1 MSSAAEGL
9 PETWTAR
16 PSHGT
21 GFTGRTLRGDLLSCY
36 TAAVAVLMETRGLS
50 HRAVL
55 GGQPF
60 LAVRREGTRCE
71 VVHQHTPLTGDGES
85 FTLPLVRRGAA
96 DAEEAGRA
104 VAAAARRDGAVIV
117 TGATDRLPWLAGAAP
132 APHWFAV
139 TCRAGRPEI
148 DDVFAW
154 SDDQGDFGSYRA
166 PVEPHRL
173 GPLAACPAPPDPAHR
188 ARERLALGGTDA
200 GPAGRTELPYQWLEL
215 DPEGAPGPGD
225 RTDGTGG
232 TGGADGMD
240 VLSRMLHRTAAAPGL
255 AQPGWLTGGAAAVA
269 LADLLEEAGRTPEVL
284 AVQSDL
290 WVAARGRALFR
301 EVLRDEA
308 TALLGPTAAG
318 LGDWLEAHVLPPWT
332 GVVRAVRYNA
342 LRVRRGHPPQRGMAR
357 ELRRLGALE
366 DELPDRLR
374 DVLASAASAGG
385 RQTSGR

>member
-1 MSSAAEGL
+1 M
-9 PETWTAR
+9 
-16 PSHGT
+16 
-21 GFTGRTLRGDLLSCY
+21 RTQVRGDLLSCY

-55 GGQPF
+55 GGQLF

-71 VVHQHTPLTGDGES
+71 VVHQHTPLTGDGDT
-85 FTLPLVRRGAA
+85 FALPLVRRGAA

-117 TGATDRLPWLAGAAP
+117 TGCAGRLPWLAGAAP

-139 TCRAGRPEI
+139 TCRAGELEI
-148 DDVFAW
+148 DDVFTW
-154 SDDQGDFGSYRA
+154 SDDQGDFGPYRA
-166 PVEPHRL
+166 PVRARDL
-173 GPLAACPAPPDPAHR
+173 GPFAACPLPPEPAHR
-188 ARERLALGGTDA
+188 ARERLALGSGDA
-200 GPAGRTELPYQWLEL
+200 GPAHRLDLPYQWLE
-215 DPEGAPGPGD
+215 PAPAAGPGA
-225 RTDGTGG
+225 GS
-232 TGGADGMD
+232 GAG
-240 VLSRMLHRTAAAPGL
+240 VLSRMLGTTAAAPSL
-255 AQPGWLTGGAAAVA
+255 PRPGWLTGGAATAA

-308 TALLGPTAAG
+308 TALLGPAAAG
-318 LGDWLEAHVLPPWT
+318 LGDWLEEQVLPRWT

-366 DELPDRLR
+366 DELPERLR
-374 DVLASAASAGG
+374 NVLAPAAPDRGHP
-385 RQTSGR
+385 TSGR